1 MKIPDILERLLRRG
15 RASVPSVASEDTRR
29 PAGER
34 SESGETP
41 DAGRAEASRDFPHLR
56 DATDAVRTREVFQ
69 RHLRFLD
76 DGAARVVECQVFQ
89 TRFQRDHG
97 RHMVQ
102 YVVRLSGPEE
112 GRERKQWFTGIM
124 YAGGTSQAQKD
135 SGMVGREPADASA
148 ASLVPPYYLRELDML
163 VEVFP
168 HDRWLPALP
177 VLMEGPPPGAVA
189 PLLESFGQGDWRVEA
204 WGAEPVRYLAEM
216 RATLRLTV
224 RARDATTGEVRERR
238 FYAKIYADEE
248 GERTHEVLR
257 SLWENAAAEDEGF
270 TVGRPVVYLQDLRT
284 LIQEEVNGRHL
295 HNVLVRENGGAP
307 LVRKVA
313 RALASLHLGE
323 LATSRRR
330 LPQREARI
338 MEKAG
343 ELLPLACP
351 HLRTEIEEVVAAVT
365 ADLQAV
371 PPAPTHCDFLPA
383 HVMLDGD
390 RLVLIDLDE
399 FAGADPIL
407 DVARFLVPLA
417 TAPIRLPVPRER
429 ALPAA
434 HAFVEEYFT
443 HAPGAWRGRLP
454 LHYTIAVLKMA
465 VGFSRRQEPGH
476 VGKVETLIKEARR
489 YLSNETW
496 G

>member
-1 MKIPDILERLLRRG
+1 LM
-15 RASVPSVASEDTRR
+15 
-29 PAGER
+29 
-34 SESGETP
+34 
-41 DAGRAEASRDFPHLR
+41 
-56 DATDAVRTREVFQ
+56 
-69 RHLRFLD
+69 
-76 DGAARVVECQVFQ
+76 
-89 TRFQRDHG
+89 
-97 RHMVQ
+97 
-102 YVVRLSGPEE
+102 
-112 GRERKQWFTGIM
+112 
-124 YAGGTSQAQKD
+124 
-135 SGMVGREPADASA
+135 
-148 ASLVPPYYLRELDML
+148 PPYYLRELDML
-163 VEVFP
+163 VGVFP
-168 HDRWLPALP
+168 QDRWLPALP
-177 VLMEGPPPGAVA
+177 ILMEGPPPDAVA

-224 RARDATTGEVRERR
+224 RARDAATGQIRERR
-238 FYAKIYADEE
+238 FYAKVYADEE

-257 SLWENAAAEDEGF
+257 ALWEHAAAEDERF
-270 TVGRPVVYLQDLRT
+270 TVGRPVVYLHDLRT
-284 LIQEEVNGRHL
+284 SIQEEVNGRHL
-295 HNVLVRENGGAP
+295 NSVLTRENGGVP
-307 LVRKVA
+307 LVRRVA
-313 RALASLHLGE
+313 RALAAMHLGE
-323 LATSRRR
+323 LVTSRRR
-330 LPQREARI
+330 LPQRERRI

-399 FAGADPIL
+399 FAGADPML
-407 DVARFLVPLA
+407 DVARLLAPLA

-443 HAPGAWRGRLP
+443 HAPGAWRERLP

-465 VGFSRRQEPGH
+465 VGFSRRQEPGQAD
-476 VGKVETLIKEARR
+476 KVEALVKEARK

-496 G
+496 Q

>member
-1 MKIPDILERLLRRG
+1 MRITGILARLLQRG
-15 RASVPSVASEDTRR
+15 RASGPEVASEDTRR
-29 PAGER
+29 PAER
-34 SESGETP
+34 TISGETP
-41 DAGRAEASRDFPHLR
+41 DVGRAEVSRDFPHLG
-56 DATDAVRTREVFQ
+56 DATDAERMRDVFQ

-76 DGAARVVECQVFQ
+76 EGAARVLECRVFQ
-89 TRFQRDHG
+89 SRFQRDAG

-112 GRERKQWFTGIM
+112 GYERKQWFTGIM

-135 SGMVGREPADASA
+135 LGMVGREPAGA
-148 ASLVPPYYLRELDML
+148 ASLMPPYYLRELDML
-163 VEVFP
+163 VGVFP

-177 VLMEGPPPGAVA
+177 VLMEGPPPDAVA
-189 PLLESFGQGDWRVEA
+189 PLLESFGRGDWRVEA

-224 RARDATTGEVRERR
+224 RARDAATGQIRERR
-238 FYAKIYADEE
+238 FYAKVYADEE

-257 SLWENAAAEDEGF
+257 ALWEHAAAEDERF
-270 TVGRPVVYLQDLRT
+270 TVGRPVVYLHDLRT
-284 LIQEEVNGRHL
+284 SIQEEVNGRHL
-295 HNVLVRENGGAP
+295 NSVLTRENGGVP
-307 LVRKVA
+307 LVRRVA
-313 RALASLHLGE
+313 RALAAMHLGE
-323 LATSRRR
+323 LVTSRRR
-330 LPQREARI
+330 LPQRERRI

-399 FAGADPIL
+399 FAGADPML
-407 DVARFLVPLA
+407 DVARLLAPLA

-443 HAPGAWRGRLP
+443 HAPGAWRERLP

-465 VGFSRRQEPGH
+465 VGFSRRQEPGQAD
-476 VGKVETLIKEARR
+476 KVEALVKEARK

-496 G
+496 Q